1 MSSEQTIRLHVTEA
15 GDGQVCIVV
24 AVQDSN

>member
-1 MSSEQTIRLHVTEA
+1 MCSKQTIRLHVTEA
-15 GDGQVCIVV
+15 GDGQVFLVV